1 MQTLIK
7 NGQVIDPANQLNGPF
22 DILINNRKIEAIEPQ
37 GKISGSKL
45 KDVPVID
52 AKNCVV
58 APGFC
63 DMHVH
68 FREPGHEYKETIE
81 TGSASAAAGGFSTVA
96 VMPNTSPVND
106 NRSITELIFSQAKKT
121 NLVNV
126 LPIGAITKGL
136 KGESLSD
143 MGELKEAGCIG
154 YSDDGRPVMNSELMR
169 RAFEY
174 SRMFGLPCIQH
185 SEILDLTREGC
196 MNEGIISTELGLKG
210 MPVEAEDIMVFRD
223 ICLLRKTGGR
233 LHVAHISSGGA
244 VELVRQAK
252 AKGLPVTCEVAPHHF
267 TLTEEACRNYDT
279 NAKMSPPL
287 RTHEDLELI
296 KEGLRDGTIDIIAT
310 DHAPHDVADKQMEFS
325 KACFGIVG
333 LETAL
338 PLTLKMVDEKVI
350 TLQKAVDLLT
360 HQPCRLFNLDKGTL
374 GVGKDADIVIFNPKT
389 QYAIEPEK
397 FKSRSKNSPYKGW
410 KVRGKVLHT
419 LVAGKTIY
427 SAYMDNLSNSAN
439 P

>member
-7 NGQVIDPANQLNGPF
+7 NGQVIDPANQLDGSF
-22 DILINNRKIEAIEPQ
+22 DILINNGKIEAIEPQ

-154 YSDDGRPVMNSELMR
+154 YSDDGRPVMDSELMR

-185 SEILDLTREGC
+185 SEILDLTQGGC

-244 VELVRQAK
+244 VDLVRQAK

-360 HQPCRLFNLDKGTL
+360 HQPCRLFNLDKGSL
-374 GVGKDADIVIFNPKT
+374 GVGRDADIVIFNPKT
-389 QYAIEPEK
+389 QYTIEPEK

-419 LVAGKTIY
+419 LVAGKTVY
-427 SAYMDNLSNSAN
+427 SAYDE
-439 P
+439 

>member
-1 MQTLIK
+1 
-7 NGQVIDPANQLNGPF
+7 
-22 DILINNRKIEAIEPQ
+22 
-37 GKISGSKL
+37 
-45 KDVPVID
+45 
-52 AKNCVV
+52 
-58 APGFC
+58 
-63 DMHVH
+63 
-68 FREPGHEYKETIE
+68 
-81 TGSASAAAGGFSTVA
+81 
-96 VMPNTSPVND
+96 MPNTSPVND

-154 YSDDGRPVMNSELMR
+154 YSDDGRPVMDSELMR

-185 SEILDLTREGC
+185 SEILDLTQGGC

-310 DHAPHDVADKQMEFS
+310 DHAPHDLADKQMEFS

-360 HQPCRLFNLDKGTL
+360 QQPCRLFNLDKGNL

-389 QYAIEPEK
+389 QYTIEPEK

-419 LVAGKTIY
+419 LVAGKTVY
-427 SAYMDNLSNSAN
+427 SAYNE
-439 P
+439 

>member
-126 LPIGAITKGL
+126 FPIGAITKGL

-389 QYAIEPEK
+389 EYAIEPEK

-427 SAYMDNLSNSAN
+427 SAYNE
-439 P
+439 

>member
-126 LPIGAITKGL
+126 FPIGAITKGL

-154 YSDDGRPVMNSELMR
+154 YSDDGRPVMDSELMR

-350 TLQKAVDLLT
+350 TLQKAMDLLT

-389 QYAIEPEK
+389 QYTIEPEK

-427 SAYMDNLSNSAN
+427 SVYNG
-439 P
+439 

>member
-7 NGQVIDPANQLNGPF
+7 NGQVIDPANQLDGSF
-22 DILINNRKIEAIEPQ
+22 DILINNGKIEAIEPQ

-154 YSDDGRPVMNSELMR
+154 YSDDGRPVMDSELMR

-185 SEILDLTREGC
+185 SETLDLTQGGC

-310 DHAPHDVADKQMEFS
+310 DHAPHDLADKQMEFS

-360 HQPCRLFNLDKGTL
+360 QQPCRLFNLDKGNL

-389 QYAIEPEK
+389 QYTIEPEK

-419 LVAGKTIY
+419 LVAGKTVY
-427 SAYMDNLSNSAN
+427 SAYNE
-439 P
+439 

>member
-7 NGQVIDPANQLNGPF
+7 NGQVIDPANQLDGSF
-22 DILINNRKIEAIEPQ
+22 DILINNGKIEAIEPQ

-154 YSDDGRPVMNSELMR
+154 YSDDGRPVMDSELMR

-185 SEILDLTREGC
+185 SEILDLTQGGC

-310 DHAPHDVADKQMEFS
+310 DHAPHDLADKQMEFS

-338 PLTLKMVDEKVI
+338 RLTLKMVDEKVI

-360 HQPCRLFNLDKGTL
+360 QQPCRLFNLNKGNL

-389 QYAIEPEK
+389 QYTIEPEK

-419 LVAGKTIY
+419 LVAGKTVY
-427 SAYMDNLSNSAN
+427 SAYNE
-439 P
+439 

>member
-45 KDVPVID
+45 KDVPIID

-126 LPIGAITKGL
+126 FPIGAITKGL

-154 YSDDGRPVMNSELMR
+154 YSDDGRPVMDSELMR

-244 VELVRQAK
+244 VDLVRQAK

-374 GVGKDADIVIFNPKT
+374 GIGKDADIVIFNPKT
-389 QYAIEPEK
+389 QYTIEPEK

-419 LVAGKTIY
+419 LVAGKTVY
-427 SAYMDNLSNSAN
+427 SAYNE
-439 P
+439 

>member
-7 NGQVIDPANQLNGPF
+7 NGHVIDPANEIDGFF
-22 DILINNRKIEAIEPQ
+22 DILINNRKIEAVAPQ
-37 GKISGSKL
+37 GKIPAGKI
-45 KDVPVID
+45 KDDQIID
-52 AKNCVV
+52 AKGCIV

-106 NRSITELIFSQAKKT
+106 NRSVTELVISQAKKT
-121 NLVNV
+121 ALVNIF
-126 LPIGAITKGL
+126 PIGAITKGL
-136 KGESLSD
+136 KGETLSD
-143 MGELKEAGCIG
+143 MGELKESGCIG
-154 YSDDGRPVMNSELMR
+154 YSDDGRPVMDSELMR
-169 RAFEY
+169 RALEY
-174 SRMFGLPCIQH
+174 SRMFDLPCIQH
-185 SEILDLTREGC
+185 SEILDLTRGGC
-196 MNEGIISTELGLKG
+196 MNEGIVSTELGLKG

-223 ICLLRKTGGR
+223 ICLLEKTGGR
-233 LHVAHISSGGA
+233 LHVAHISSGGS

-279 NAKMSPPL
+279 NTKMSPPL
-287 RTHEDLELI
+287 RTDTDIDLI
-296 KEGLRDGTIDIIAT
+296 KKGLKDGTIDMIAT
-310 DHAPHDVADKQMEFS
+310 DHAPHDLADKQVEFS
-325 KACFGIVG
+325 NACFGIVG

-338 PLTLKMVDEKVI
+338 PLTLKLVDENII

-360 HQPCRLFNLDKGTL
+360 HQPCRVFKLDKGTL
-374 GVGKDADIVIFNPKT
+374 GVGKDADIVIFNADTEYTIDP
-389 QYAIEPEK
+389 AK

-410 KVRGKVLHT
+410 KVRGKILHT
-419 LVAGKTIY
+419 LVAGKTVY
-427 SAYMDNLSNSAN
+427 SSNN
-439 P
+439 E

>member
-7 NGQVIDPANQLNGPF
+7 NGQVIDPANQLDGSF
-22 DILINNRKIEAIEPQ
+22 DILINNGKIEAIEPQ

-126 LPIGAITKGL
+126 FPIGAITKGL

-154 YSDDGRPVMNSELMR
+154 YSDDGRPVMDSELMR

-427 SAYMDNLSNSAN
+427 SAYNG
-439 P
+439 